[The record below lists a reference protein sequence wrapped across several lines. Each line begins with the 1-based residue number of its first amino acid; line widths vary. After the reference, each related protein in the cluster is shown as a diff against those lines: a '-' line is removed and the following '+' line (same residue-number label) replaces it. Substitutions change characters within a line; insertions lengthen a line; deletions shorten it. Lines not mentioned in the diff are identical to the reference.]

1 MTPSHVRECL
11 ASLRDELYE
20 LALDLVRTPSVTGD
34 EDAAQETL
42 AARFRDWGL
51 DVDLWP
57 VEPSLTAHRAYCDD
71 GLPVERQNLVARWG
85 EPRET
90 AALILNGHID
100 VVPPGERE
108 RWDADPFDARIHQD
122 VLHGRGSCD
131 MKGGLAACCIAV
143 RAAMKLGITPK
154 RPILIQSVIGEETGG
169 LGTLAAIERG
179 YRADGAVI
187 AEPTNLHMCPVQAGA
202 LSFKLHVRGKAARNC
217 LPLWVDQGDGGCCR
231 EHEGLT

>member
-51 DVDLWP
+51 DVDLWT
-57 VEPSLTAHRAYCDD
+57 VETSLTAHRAYCDD

-90 AALILNGHID
+90 AALILNGTSTSF
-100 VVPPGERE
+100 RL
-108 RWDADPFDARIHQD
+108 ASAR
-122 VLHGRGSCD
+122 
-131 MKGGLAACCIAV
+131 GGTPIPSTPASIETHFTAAALA
-143 RAAMKLGITPK
+143 T
-154 RPILIQSVIGEETGG
+154 
-169 LGTLAAIERG
+169 
-179 YRADGAVI
+179 
-187 AEPTNLHMCPVQAGA
+187 
-202 LSFKLHVRGKAARNC
+202 
-217 LPLWVDQGDGGCCR
+217 
-231 EHEGLT
+231 